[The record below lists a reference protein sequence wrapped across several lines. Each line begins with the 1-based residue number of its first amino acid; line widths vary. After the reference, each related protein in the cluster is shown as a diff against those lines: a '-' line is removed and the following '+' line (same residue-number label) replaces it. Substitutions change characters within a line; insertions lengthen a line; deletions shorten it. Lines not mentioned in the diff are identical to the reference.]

1 MSKKMF
7 IFKIIIGV
15 VVIALGMN
23 FAAAEDRSG
32 IITGLYTAKETY
44 GGDAYT
50 GIQNAAATAGNNVN
64 ALGEHINE
72 LYNDFMVRVGIS
84 FMAGGALY
92 IGNVVIDY
100 IDKKQVKN

>member
-1 MSKKMF
+1 MSKKMLF
-7 IFKIIIGV
+7 CKIIIGV

-23 FAAAEDRSG
+23 FAAAEDRSS
-32 IITGLYTAKETY
+32 ITGVYTAKEAY

-64 ALGEHINE
+64 ALGENINE
-72 LYNDFMVRVGIS
+72 IYNDFMIRVGMS

-92 IGNVVIDY
+92 IGYVAIDY
-100 IDKKQVKN
+100 LDKKKLKN